1 MRKFALTAIAAAF
14 ALTAFASG
22 NVASAAEGGP
32 TPAAQDW
39 SWKGLFGTYDRAQ
52 LQRGFQVYKN
62 ICSGCHS
69 LDFIAFRNLEAI
81 GFNEDQ
87 IKAIAS
93 EYDIE
98 DGPND
103 DGEMFTR
110 SGIPSDYFPAPFPN
124 AKAAGAANGGAV
136 PPDLSLVAKAR
147 LHGPDYIFALL
158 TGYEDEAPED
168 FDLAEGKY
176 YNHYFP
182 GHQIS
187 MAPPLYDEAV
197 EYTDGTP
204 MTVEQHAHDIVAF
217 LNWTAQPELEARKAL
232 GMKVILFLIVL
243 TAMMYALKRKIWR
256 DVEH

>member
-14 ALTAFASG
+14 AVTAFTG
-22 NVASAAEGGP
+22 GAAKAAGDAPVPE
-32 TPAAQDW
+32 AQDW
-39 SWKGLFGTYDRAQ
+39 SWQGLFGTYDRAQ

-62 ICSGCHS
+62 VCAGCHS
-69 LDFIAFRNLEAI
+69 LRFIAFRNLEGI
-81 GFNEDQ
+81 GFNEEQ
-87 IKAIAS
+87 IKAIAA

-103 DGEMFTR
+103 DGDMFTR
-110 SGIPSDYFPAPFPN
+110 PGIPADYFPSPFPN
-124 AKAAGAANGGAV
+124 EKAAAASNGGAI
-136 PPDLSLVAKAR
+136 PPDLSLMNKAR
-147 LHGPDYIFALL
+147 VNGPDYVFGLL
-158 TGYEDEAPED
+158 TGYEDEAPEG
-168 FDLAEGKY
+168 FDLADGKY

-182 GHQIS
+182 GHQIA

-204 MTVEQHAHDIVAF
+204 ATVEQHARDITAF
-217 LNWTAQPELEARKAL
+217 LNWTAQPELEERKAL

-243 TAMMYALKRKIWR
+243 TAMLYAVKRKIWR

>member
-14 ALTAFASG
+14 AVTAFTG
-22 NVASAAEGGP
+22 GAAKAAGDAPVPE
-32 TPAAQDW
+32 AQDW
-39 SWKGLFGTYDRAQ
+39 SWQGLFGTYDRAQ

-62 ICSGCHS
+62 VCAGCHS
-69 LDFIAFRNLEAI
+69 LRFIAFRNLEGI
-81 GFNEDQ
+81 GFNEEQ
-87 IKAIAS
+87 IKAIAA

-103 DGEMFTR
+103 DGDMFTR
-110 SGIPSDYFPAPFPN
+110 PGLASDYFPSPFPN
-124 AKAAGAANGGAV
+124 EKAAAAANGGAI
-136 PPDLSLVAKAR
+136 PPDLSLMTKAR
-147 LHGPDYIFALL
+147 VGGPDYVFGLL
-158 TGYEDEAPED
+158 TGYEEEAPEG
-168 FDLAEGKY
+168 FDLADGKY

-204 MTVEQHAHDIVAF
+204 MTLEQHARDVTAF

-232 GMKVILFLIVL
+232 GMKVILFLIVF
-243 TAMMYALKRKIWR
+243 TAMLYAVKRKIWR

>member
-14 ALTAFASG
+14 AVTAFTGTAAKASG
-22 NVASAAEGGP
+22 A
-32 TPAAQDW
+32 TPVPPAQTW
-39 SWKGLFGTYDRAQ
+39 SWDNLFGTFDRAQ

-62 ICSGCHS
+62 VCAGCHS
-69 LDFIAFRNLEAI
+69 LRFIAFRNLEGI

-87 IKAIAS
+87 IKAIAA

-103 DGEMFTR
+103 DGDMFTR
-110 SGIPSDYFPAPFPN
+110 PGIASDYFPSPFAN
-124 AKAAGAANGGAV
+124 DKAAAASNGGAI
-136 PPDLSLVAKAR
+136 PPDLSLMAKAR
-147 LHGPDYIFALL
+147 MNGPDYIVGLM
-158 TGYEDEAPED
+158 TGYEEEAPEG
-168 FDLAEGKY
+168 FSLSEGKH

-204 MTVEQHAHDIVAF
+204 ATLEQHAHDIAAF
-217 LNWTAQPELEARKAL
+217 LKWTAQPELEARKAM
-232 GMKVILFLIVL
+232 GIKVLLFLIFL
-243 TAMMYALKRKIWR
+243 TAMLYAVKRKIWR
-256 DVEH
+256 DIEH

>member
-14 ALTAFASG
+14 AVTAFTG
-22 NVASAAEGGP
+22 GAAKAAGDAPVPE
-32 TPAAQDW
+32 AQDW
-39 SWKGLFGTYDRAQ
+39 SWQDLFGTYDRAQ

-62 ICSGCHS
+62 VCAGCHS
-69 LDFIAFRNLEAI
+69 LRFIAFRNLEGI
-81 GFNEDQ
+81 GFNEEQ
-87 IKAIAS
+87 IKAIAA

-103 DGEMFTR
+103 DGDMFTR
-110 SGIPSDYFPAPFPN
+110 PGIPADYFPSPFPN
-124 AKAAGAANGGAV
+124 EKAAAASNGGAV
-136 PPDLSLVAKAR
+136 PPDLSLMNKAR
-147 LHGPDYIFALL
+147 VNGPDYVFGLL
-158 TGYEDEAPED
+158 TGYEEEAPEG
-168 FDLAEGKY
+168 FDLADGKY

-182 GHQIS
+182 GHQIA

-204 MTVEQHAHDIVAF
+204 MTLEQHARDVTAF

-232 GMKVILFLIVL
+232 GMKVILFLIVF
-243 TAMMYALKRKIWR
+243 TAMLYAVKRKIWR

>member
-14 ALTAFASG
+14 AVTAFTG
-22 NVASAAEGGP
+22 GAAKAAGDAPVPE
-32 TPAAQDW
+32 AQDW
-39 SWKGLFGTYDRAQ
+39 SWQGLFGTYDRAQ

-62 ICSGCHS
+62 VCAGCHS
-69 LDFIAFRNLEAI
+69 LRFIAFRNLEGI

-87 IKAIAS
+87 IKAIAA

-103 DGEMFTR
+103 DGDMFTR
-110 SGIPSDYFPAPFPN
+110 PGIPADYFPSPFPN
-124 AKAAGAANGGAV
+124 EKAAAASNGGAV
-136 PPDLSLVAKAR
+136 PPDLSLMNKAR
-147 LHGPDYIFALL
+147 VNGPDYVFGLL
-158 TGYEDEAPED
+158 TGYEEEAPEG
-168 FDLAEGKY
+168 FDLADGKY

-182 GHQIS
+182 GHQIA

-204 MTVEQHAHDIVAF
+204 MTLEQHARDVTAF

-232 GMKVILFLIVL
+232 GMKVILFLIVF
-243 TAMMYALKRKIWR
+243 TAMLYAVKRKIWR

>member
-14 ALTAFASG
+14 AVTAFTG
-22 NVASAAEGGP
+22 GAAKAAGDAPVPE
-32 TPAAQDW
+32 AQDW
-39 SWKGLFGTYDRAQ
+39 SWQGLFGTYDRAQ

-62 ICSGCHS
+62 VCAGCHS
-69 LDFIAFRNLEAI
+69 LRFIAFRNLEGI
-81 GFNEDQ
+81 GFNEEQ
-87 IKAIAS
+87 IKAIAA

-103 DGEMFTR
+103 DGDMFTR
-110 SGIPSDYFPAPFPN
+110 PGIPADYFPSPFPN
-124 AKAAGAANGGAV
+124 EKAAAASNGGAV
-136 PPDLSLVAKAR
+136 PPDLSLMNKAR
-147 LHGPDYIFALL
+147 VNGPDYVFGLL
-158 TGYEDEAPED
+158 TGYEEEAPEG
-168 FDLAEGKY
+168 FDLADGKY

-182 GHQIS
+182 GHQIA

-204 MTVEQHAHDIVAF
+204 MTLEQHARDVTAF

-232 GMKVILFLIVL
+232 GMKVILFLIVF
-243 TAMMYALKRKIWR
+243 TAMLYAVKRKIWR

>member
-14 ALTAFASG
+14 AVTAFTG
-22 NVASAAEGGP
+22 DSAKAAGAAP
-32 TPAAQDW
+32 VPDAQDW
-39 SWKGLFGTYDRAQ
+39 SWQGLFGTYDRAE

-62 ICSGCHS
+62 VCAGCHS
-69 LDFIAFRNLEAI
+69 LRFIAFRNLEGI

-87 IKAIAS
+87 IKAIAA

-103 DGEMFTR
+103 DGDMFTR
-110 SGIPSDYFPAPFPN
+110 PGIAADYFPSPFPN
-124 AKAAGAANGGAV
+124 DKAAAASNGGAI
-136 PPDLSLVAKAR
+136 PPDLSLINKAR
-147 LHGPDYIFALL
+147 VHGPDYVFALL
-158 TGYEDEAPED
+158 TGYEEEAPEG
-168 FDLAEGKY
+168 FDLADGKY

-182 GHQIS
+182 GHQIA

-204 MTVEQHAHDIVAF
+204 ATMEQHAHDVVAF

-232 GMKVILFLIVL
+232 GMKVILFLLVL
-243 TAMMYALKRKIWR
+243 TAMLYAVKRKIWR
-256 DVEH
+256 DIEH

>member
-14 ALTAFASG
+14 AVTAFTG
-22 NVASAAEGGP
+22 NAAK
-32 TPAAQDW
+32 AAGDAPVPPSQDW

-62 ICSGCHS
+62 VCAGCHS
-69 LDFIAFRNLEAI
+69 LRFIAFRNLEGI

-87 IKAIAS
+87 IKAIAA

-103 DGEMFTR
+103 DGDMFTR
-110 SGIPSDYFPAPFPN
+110 PGKPSDYFPSPFPN
-124 AKAAGAANGGAV
+124 EKAAAASNGGAI
-136 PPDLSLVAKAR
+136 PPDLSLMTKAR
-147 LHGPDYIFALL
+147 VAGPDYVFALL
-158 TGYEDEAPED
+158 TGYEEEAPEG
-168 FDLAEGKY
+168 FDLSDGKS

-204 MTVEQHAHDIVAF
+204 ATLEQHARDVVAF
-217 LNWTAQPELEARKAL
+217 LNWTAQPELEARKEL
-232 GMKVILFLIVL
+232 GLQVILFLIVL
-243 TAMMYALKRKIWR
+243 TAMLYAVKRKIWR
-256 DVEH
+256 DIEH

>member
-14 ALTAFASG
+14 AVTAFTG
-22 NVASAAEGGP
+22 GAAKAAGDAPVPE
-32 TPAAQDW
+32 AQDW
-39 SWKGLFGTYDRAQ
+39 SWQNLFGTYDRAQ

-62 ICSGCHS
+62 VCAGCHS
-69 LDFIAFRNLEAI
+69 LRFIAFRNLEGI
-81 GFNEDQ
+81 GFNEEQ
-87 IKAIAS
+87 IKAIAA

-103 DGEMFTR
+103 DGDMFTR
-110 SGIPSDYFPAPFPN
+110 PGIPADYFPSPFPN
-124 AKAAGAANGGAV
+124 EKAAAASNGGAV
-136 PPDLSLVAKAR
+136 PPDLSLMNKAR
-147 LHGPDYIFALL
+147 VNGPDYVFGLL
-158 TGYEDEAPED
+158 TGYEEEAPEG
-168 FDLAEGKY
+168 FDLADGKY

-182 GHQIS
+182 GHQIA

-204 MTVEQHAHDIVAF
+204 MTLEQHARDVTAF

-232 GMKVILFLIVL
+232 GMKVILFLIVF
-243 TAMMYALKRKIWR
+243 TAMLYAVKRKIWR

>member
-14 ALTAFASG
+14 AVTAFTG
-22 NVASAAEGGP
+22 GAAKAAGDAPVPE
-32 TPAAQDW
+32 AQDW
-39 SWKGLFGTYDRAQ
+39 SWQSLFGTYDRAQ

-62 ICSGCHS
+62 VCAGCHS
-69 LDFIAFRNLEAI
+69 LRFIAFRNLEGI

-87 IKAIAS
+87 IKAIAA

-103 DGEMFTR
+103 DGDMFTR
-110 SGIPSDYFPAPFPN
+110 PGIPADYFPSPFPN
-124 AKAAGAANGGAV
+124 EKAAAASNGGAV
-136 PPDLSLVAKAR
+136 PPDLSLMNKAR
-147 LHGPDYIFALL
+147 VNGPDYVFGLL
-158 TGYEDEAPED
+158 TGYEEEAPEG
-168 FDLAEGKY
+168 FDLADGKY

-182 GHQIS
+182 GHQIA

-204 MTVEQHAHDIVAF
+204 MTLEQHARDVTAF

-232 GMKVILFLIVL
+232 GMKVILFLIVF
-243 TAMMYALKRKIWR
+243 TAMLYAVKRKIWR